1 MLKSWVLTLGWVGV
15 ARRHWLALSK
25 LDVVFLFRG
34 HASSVLLFALSQSSA
49 IVGDLSLA
57 QYDLLFC
64 FGGRFAV
71 YWRRRRLG
79 LEKGKDFLLIH
90 RPADKSG
97 LWVSNAVFL

>member
-1 MLKSWVLTLGWVGV
+1 MLKSWVLTLGWAGV
-15 ARRHWLALSK
+15 ARRRWLSLST

-64 FGGRFAV
+64 FGGKVRCVLASTASGS
-71 YWRRRRLG
+71 RKRKRLSS
-79 LEKGKDFLLIH
+79 DSST
-90 RPADKSG
+90 R
-97 LWVSNAVFL
+97 